1 MGVVTDRRRV
11 WRCFYHLPFLWL
23 FNLNFQHVCSK
34 LHSLTT
40 IHYYLILSLVSFSYF
55 ISTSSLFIYFFLFL
69 IVFLLY
75 QTILAFTFSS
85 LFRILHVSNQS
96 DYFTKFCNVVA
107 RIRSI
112 LFFGQ

>member
-23 FNLNFQHVCSK
+23 FNLNFQLVCSK

-69 IVFLLY
+69 IVFCYAKRFLRLHFHLY
-75 QTILAFTFSS
+75 SVSYMFPIEWGNITFDCCIL
-85 LFRILHVSNQS
+85 I
-96 DYFTKFCNVVA
+96 D
-107 RIRSI
+107 
-112 LFFGQ
+112 

>member
-69 IVFLLY
+69 IVFCYTKRFLRLHFHLY
-75 QTILAFTFSS
+75 SVSYMFPI
-85 LFRILHVSNQS
+85 RIKQNR
-96 DYFTKFCNVVA
+96 TKQQQVN
-107 RIRSI
+107 
-112 LFFGQ
+112 FGG